1 MRRKNLSNTYLSTLC
16 LEMHMLLNAG
26 MTINHGV
33 MVMLDDEPDKNAR
46 QVLEALQ
53 KQLDA
58 NLGLAAALRE
68 SKYFPEYMVN
78 MVEIGEQTGRLTDTL
93 KALSQH
99 YERQDRLAAAVKS
112 ATLYPAILLGMML
125 VVVLILIVQ
134 VLPIFNDVFGR
145 MGTQMSPLAES
156 LMQFG
161 VWFRGASVVIAL
173 VTVGVFLVLFL
184 MWAIPSVRAGIAK
197 SFKNKWG
204 ARGLFGRIASFQFI
218 SSLSLGMSSGLRTE
232 DSIDLAASLSGGSA
246 VLDARYKKCKD
257 MLNAGENLADA
268 LKESGILSARDGRLL
283 SLGDQSGMADSTIQ
297 EIARRSDNSVQDEI
311 ARVVGR
317 IEPTLVITT
326 SAIVGVILLSVMLP
340 LIGIMTSI
348 G

>member
-1 MRRKNLSNTYLSTLC
+1 MRRKTLTNTYLSTLC

-33 MVMLDDEPDKNAR
+33 MVMLDDEPDKNAK
-46 QVLEALQ
+46 QVLESLQNAL
-53 KQLDA
+53 D
-58 NLGLAAALRE
+58 NNSGLADALAATKL
-68 SKYFPEYMVN
+68 FPEYMVN
-78 MVEIGEQTGRLTDTL
+78 MVEIGEKTGRLTDTL
-93 KALSQH
+93 KGLAQH
-99 YERQDRLAAAVKS
+99 YERQEHLAQSIKS
-112 ATLYPAILLGMML
+112 ATLYPAILLGMMI
-125 VVVLILIVQ
+125 VVVMILIVQ

-145 MGTQMSPLAES
+145 MGTQMSPLAET
-156 LMQFG
+156 LMNVG
-161 VWFRGASVVIAL
+161 TWFRGASVVIAAI
-173 VTVGVFLVLFL
+173 TVAIFTIIFL
-184 MWAIPSVRAGIAK
+184 MWAIKGVREKISK

-218 SSLSLGMSSGLRTE
+218 SSLSLGMSSGLRIE
-232 DSIDLAASLSGGSA
+232 DSIDLAASVGAGSA
-246 VLDARYKKCKD
+246 VLDAKYAKCKQ
-257 MLNAGENLADA
+257 MLTDGANLADA

-317 IEPTLVITT
+317 IEPTLVIST
-326 SAIVGVILLSVMLP
+326 SVIVGVILLSVMLP